1 MATTAGHQATSRA
14 QGSGLLQVTAAQTA
28 GNAAKPSPSK
38 VSGPRLKVVIRRLA
52 PGLTEAEF
60 AKLLGDEWKL
70 GQGKVDW
77 FSYKSGKDSKEY
89 VQCLL
94 VSAIGN

>member
-1 MATTAGHQATSRA
+1 MAGHQATSRA
-14 QGSGLLQVTAAQTA
+14 QSNGLLQVTAAQTA
-28 GNAAKPSPSK
+28 GNAAKPSSNK

-52 PGLTEAEF
+52 PGLTEPEF

-89 VQCLL
+89 VTLSP
-94 VSAIGN
+94 VSPIVN